1 MCLSLNLIL
10 TIISTFLGITLF
22 DLFVVD
28 IDVVTKVD
36 GSKNFEPLS
45 KGLFVNKLMSFIL
58 A

>member
-1 MCLSLNLIL
+1 M
-10 TIISTFLGITLF
+10 TLF

-45 KGLFVNKLMSFIL
+45 RGLFVNKFMSFIL